1 MSTWPSVAAAVT
13 NLRTF
18 LNDGPLDRLV
28 KQKLVVGAVDGVNT
42 QFFTFEDRII
52 GSTLAV
58 TVSFVP
64 VVVTVNDSVTGEFHT
79 ATPPDR
85 DTTVRAQYF
94 YQYFL
99 DSELELALQMAV
111 EQLVDVD
118 ILASGTARVPEGMK
132 LAALHYAGAFAYQ
145 KQAMRWMERLSHK
158 FLLEEEPLQNEA
170 LARSNMFRDM
180 AKDLLRNGEHFRDD
194 FYKTQGRQ
202 LRPAF
207 RVYRPRI
214 GPVGPVR

>member
-1 MSTWPSVAAAVT
+1 MASWPSIAAAVAD
-13 NLRTF
+13 LRVF
-18 LNDGPLDRLV
+18 LNDGPQDRLV
-28 KQKLVVGAVDGVNT
+28 KQKLVVGAIDGVNT

-52 GSTLAV
+52 GSTLVV

-64 VVVTVNDSVTGEFHT
+64 VPVTVNDEVTGEFRT
-79 ATPPDR
+79 DTPPDR
-85 DTTVRAQYF
+85 DSTVRAQYF
-94 YQYFL
+94 YRYFL
-99 DSELELALQMAV
+99 DAELEVALESTA
-111 EQLVDVD
+111 EQLLDVD
-118 ILASGTARVPEGMK
+118 DITKTPGGMK
-132 LAALHYAGAFAYQ
+132 LATLHYAGAFAYQ

-170 LARSNMFRDM
+170 LARSNMFKDM
-180 AKDLLRNGEHFRDD
+180 ANNLLKNGEHFRDD

-214 GPVGPVR
+214 GMIGPRT

>member
-1 MSTWPSVAAAVT
+1 MASWPSVAAAVAD
-13 NLRTF
+13 LRTF
-18 LNDGPLDRLV
+18 LNDGPQDRLV
-28 KQKLVVGAVDGVNT
+28 KQKIVVGAVDGVNT

-52 GSTLAV
+52 GSTLVV

-64 VVVTVNDSVTGEFHT
+64 VSVTVDDEVTGEFHT
-79 ATPPDR
+79 AVAPDR

-94 YQYFL
+94 YRYFL
-99 DSELELALQMAV
+99 DSELQAALQATA
-111 EQLVDVD
+111 EQLLDVD
-118 ILASGTARVPEGMK
+118 DVSQTPGGMK

-180 AKDLLRNGEHFRDD
+180 ANNLLKNGEHFRDD
-194 FYKTQGRQ
+194 YYKTQGRQ

-214 GPVGPVR
+214 GMIGPVR

>member
-1 MSTWPSVAAAVT
+1 VASWPTVADAVA

-18 LNDGPLDRLV
+18 LNDGPQDRLV
-28 KQKLVVGAVDGVNT
+28 KQKIVVGAVDGVNT

-52 GSTLAV
+52 GSTLVV

-64 VVVTVNDSVTGEFHT
+64 VAVTVNDEVTGEFHT
-79 ATPPDR
+79 ATAPDR
-85 DTTVRAQYF
+85 DATVRAQYF
-94 YQYFL
+94 YRYFL
-99 DSELELALQMAV
+99 DQELEVALQATA
-111 EQLVDVD
+111 EQLLGVDDVTQTP
-118 ILASGTARVPEGMK
+118 GGMK

-170 LARSNMFRDM
+170 LARSNMFKDM
-180 AKDLLRNGEHFRDD
+180 ANTLLKNGEHFRDD
-194 FYKTQGRQ
+194 YYKTQGRQ

-207 RVYRPRI
+207 RVFRPRI
-214 GPVGPVR
+214 GVVGTSR